1 MTTNEHTVLFNSKI
15 ASVLSAHGEKS
26 LKLFT
31 NGIQFLS
38 FLISE
43 HLWRNVSRYVKFK
56 VQLKLVQQNLLCRQI
71 SFRWYDKI
79 TIY

>member
-1 MTTNEHTVLFNSKI
+1 MTTNKHTVLFNSEI
-15 ASVLSAHGEKS
+15 ASVLSAHWEKS

-31 NGIQFLS
+31 SGIQFLS

-43 HLWRNVSRYVKFK
+43 YLWRNASRYVKFK
-56 VQLKLVQQNLLCRQI
+56 VQLKMVQQNLHCRQI
-71 SFRWYDKI
+71 SFHGYDKI